1 MGVGVLAIGTSTAF
15 ATSGAAK
22 PAVKLGG
29 PIELFMQSVDL
40 FTILLVLGSIVSVA
54 VIIQC
59 VWEIRA
65 SRVLP
70 AKSVETITRL
80 TKFGRWTEL
89 LHHVTS
95 DDDSFLARVVRAG
108 MRAPGE
114 DRTAIRD
121 AAEMAASEE
130 CGRWFRKIEPLNI
143 VGNLGPLLGLAGTV
157 WGMII
162 AFTSLGE
169 GGGQANPGEL
179 ALGIS
184 KALFHTLLGLMLAV
198 PSLLVFGFY
207 RSKVDKHCT
216 RAMAMAGEIVDAIPT
231 SRSARGVE

>member
-1 MGVGVLAIGTSTAF
+1 MSFAETAGARTPAPAAISAP
-15 ATSGAAK
+15 ATN
-22 PAVKLGG
+22 G
-29 PIELFMQSVDL
+29 PVELFLQSVDL

-54 VIIQC
+54 VMIQC
-59 VWEIRA
+59 AWEIRA
-65 SRVLP
+65 SRVVP
-70 AKSVETITRL
+70 GGSAETIARL
-80 TKFGRWTEL
+80 ARAGRWTEL

-95 DDDSFLARVVRAG
+95 GDDSFVARVVRAA

-114 DRTAIRD
+114 DRTAMRD
-121 AAEMAASEE
+121 AAELVASEE
-130 CGRWFRKIEPLNI
+130 CGRWFRKIEPLNL

-198 PSLLVFGFY
+198 PSLLVFGLY
-207 RSKVDKHCT
+207 RTRVDKHCT
-216 RAMAMAGEIVDAIPT
+216 RAMVLAGEIVEMVPT
-231 SRSARGVE
+231 ERRLRGVE